1 MGISDKVAVVTG
13 GGRGIGRAIALA
25 FSREGAKVAV
35 WARTEEQ
42 VAAVAGEILEAGGVA
57 AHYVVDVADEKTVAE
72 AVERVEAELGQID
85 ILVNNAAEMRLA
97 SVTGTTTAIWDRL
110 MRSNARGPFVCC
122 RAVLPGMMERRR
134 GRIINIGSLAGR
146 RGYEAQA
153 AYCASKHALVGFSKA
168 LAIEA
173 QPYGIHVNMVSPGG
187 VVTELSREL
196 RESRGAENP
205 TDWMTAEEVADAVLY
220 IVNQEGAAVTD
231 ELVLRRFASE
241 PWR

>member
-1 MGISDKVAVVTG
+1 MGMNDKVAVVTG
-13 GGRGIGRAIALA
+13 GGRGIGKAIALA

-42 VAAVAGEILEAGGVA
+42 VAGVAGEILEAGGVA
-57 AHYVVDVADEKTVAE
+57 AHYVVDVADEKAVAETVA
-72 AVERVEAELGQID
+72 RVEEELGHID

-97 SVTGTTTAIWDRL
+97 SITGTTVAIWDRL
-110 MRSNARGPFVCC
+110 MRSNVRGPFVCC
-122 RAVLPGMMERRR
+122 RAVLAGMMERRR

-146 RGYEAQA
+146 RGYEAQG
-153 AYCASKHALVGFSKA
+153 AYCASKHALVGLSKV

-173 QPYGIHVNMVSPGG
+173 QPYGVHVNMVSPGG

-196 RESRGAENP
+196 RESRGSDNP
-205 TDWMTAEEVADAVLY
+205 TDWMSAEEVAEAVLY
-220 IVNQEGAAVTD
+220 IVKQEGAAVTD